1 MDTQTREY
9 FADIIQSAN
18 AIFTG
23 VEQTIDTTPE
33 RAILRLQA
41 IYGEYRV
48 YITELVD
55 HERRKY
61 RYYALKGE
69 YVVVGFD
76 NSPDPRV
83 IRLKYGH
90 IGEHAGEYIPHCHE
104 QNKTELRLT
113 EPLDFPGFIA
123 WLQLHLPIKS

>member
-1 MDTQTREY
+1 MDTQTLEY
-9 FADIIQSAN
+9 FTAIIQQATTLF
-18 AIFTG
+18 AR

-41 IYGEYRV
+41 MYGNYCL

-55 HERRKY
+55 RERRKY

-76 NSPDPRV
+76 NSPDPRA
-83 IRLKYGH
+83 IRLKYGQ
-90 IGEHAGEYIPHCHE
+90 IGEHADEYIPHCHE
-104 QNKTELRLT
+104 QNKTVLRLT
-113 EPLDFPGFIA
+113 EPLDFSSFVA
-123 WLQLHLPIKS
+123 WLQSHLPIED